1 MRDLRQRRMRPE
13 QHGHEREAAEDE
25 QQREALEAAEIAGAG
40 SGDDDR
46 GGGDY
51 AQFLRQAE
59 IVERQADDDEA
70 GPQNGKERLELGA
83 PACRGPWSPCRI
95 VPRAPWMGPIW
106 ASSSVALRCSS

>member
-59 IVERQADDDEA
+59 IVERQADAD
-70 GPQNGKERLELGA
+70 ELGDDGEGVQEEEIDDAESA
-83 PACRGPWSPCRI
+83 PELAEALEDQ
-95 VPRAPWMGPIW
+95 PRM
-106 ASSSVALRCSS
+106 